1 MQNGE
6 TRGKAGSLEKIAGNV
21 RVGRLVTEG
30 KKVLAQ
36 IPEWN
41 GRIWE
46 FEVIGLDYED
56 VGLFK
61 CLDSIIQNLGSRC
74 RAHSV

>member
-1 MQNGE
+1 MARLAVRPGALKKS
-6 TRGKAGSLEKIAGNV
+6 RGNV

-41 GRIWE
+41 RRIWE

-74 RAHSV
+74 RAHSI